1 MNFPKYIKKKKTFR
15 ILITNF
21 KLYENYNMIPKV
33 ITVLQS
39 MQPEF

>member
-1 MNFPKYIKKKKTFR
+1 MNFPKYIQKKPFR
-15 ILITNF
+15 ILIINF

-33 ITVLQS
+33 ITVLQL